1 MSKITLITK
10 RKVAA
15 SKPIS
20 SRDIVDTRAKDN
32 ITTDR
37 SADHRPL
44 QNQEVVLSKRMFTNA
59 ACVKPLPLFKL
70 QQQKQLDKHEE
81 TIAVPTSRNLDTIVE

>member
-10 RKVAA
+10 RKVAI
-15 SKPIS
+15 SKPVS
-20 SRDIVDTRAKDN
+20 SRDVVDTRTKDN

-37 SADHRPL
+37 SAEHRPPS
-44 QNQEVVLSKRMFTNA
+44 NQDLVLNKRMFTNA

-70 QQQKQLDKHEE
+70 QQQK
-81 TIAVPTSRNLDTIVE
+81 